1 MAPSDYDV
9 LLLDFGGVCLLN
21 PVEMHA
27 RTEAVLGLPAGTFE
41 WMGPVD
47 PDTDWLGVAPDRP
60 HDEPPD
66 GRPPPN
72 PGLPPPPPAGRRG
85 DDGREVG
92 SRPSMTC
99 TVSRSP
105 V

>member
-47 PDTDWLGVAPDRP
+47 PDTDELLDHVGREPEQRVDRVGGVEGTRQPTP
-60 HDEPPD
+60 Q
-66 GRPPPN
+66 
-72 PGLPPPPPAGRRG
+72 LRRG
-85 DDGREVG
+85 LE
-92 SRPSMTC
+92 
-99 TVSRSP
+99 RSSLR
-105 V
+105 VVRSFAR